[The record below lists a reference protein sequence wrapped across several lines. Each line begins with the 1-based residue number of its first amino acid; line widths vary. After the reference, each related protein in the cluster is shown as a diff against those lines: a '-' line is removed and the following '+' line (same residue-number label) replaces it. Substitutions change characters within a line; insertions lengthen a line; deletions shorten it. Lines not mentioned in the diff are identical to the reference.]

1 MNTSKIIKGVVGGG
15 RYTVTAP
22 IIKEDY
28 GLYLK
33 IEGLELP
40 ETYQVDFSN
49 SEHNGTSVTM
59 IGNSDGVLIPSQF
72 ISSGKDVFAFL
83 YHVGVDF
90 GRTLYKFRI
99 PNKLRPDRT
108 DETPTPE
115 EQSVIDQTIAALNDA
130 VESAQDAQQA
140 IEDMSVSAESLPEGS
155 EATVTKSEQDGVVH
169 LTFGI
174 PTGATGATGAK
185 GDKGDKG
192 DTGAQGIKGDQG
204 EQGIQGIQ
212 GIQGERGEKGDKGDT
227 GAQGVAGQDGYS
239 PSATVTKVGDT
250 ATITITDKNGT
261 TTAQISDGSGGGS
274 ATSPTASV
282 AKVGDTATITITDIN
297 GTTTASISDG
307 KDGTNGT
314 NGQDGYSPTAS
325 VSKSGGTAT
334 ITITD
339 KNGTTTATVSDGT
352 NGQNGTNG
360 TDGTDGTDG
369 TTFTPSV
376 SNAGVISWTNDGG
389 KQNPSS
395 VDLVA
400 AIPTATTQADG
411 KMSATDKGRLD
422 TLYADYSSALTAL
435 GVI

>member
-1 MNTSKIIKGVVGGG
+1 MNTSKIIKAVVGGS

-22 IIKEDY
+22 ILKEDY
-28 GLYLK
+28 GIILQ
-33 IEGLELP
+33 IEGAELP
-40 ETYQVDFSN
+40 ESYQVDFSN
-49 SEHNGTSVTM
+49 DAHNGTSITM
-59 IGNSDGVLIPSQF
+59 IGNSDGVLIPKQF
-72 ISSGKDVFAFL
+72 IDTGRDVFAFL
-83 YHVGVDF
+83 YWVGEDYGKTV
-90 GRTLYKFRI
+90 YKFRI
-99 PNKLRPDRT
+99 PNKVRPDRT
-108 DETPTPE
+108 NTEPTPE
-115 EQSVIDQTIAALNDA
+115 EQSAIDQAIAALNIA
-130 VESAQDAQQA
+130 VDKTETNVEHYPIIIDGYWYVW
-140 IEDMSVSAESLPEGS
+140 DAESS
-155 EATVTKSEQDGVVH
+155 SFVTTGVDAHGLKGDKGDTGERGEKGDKGDRGEQGAQ
-169 LTFGI
+169 GI
-174 PTGATGATGAK
+174 QGERGLQGEK

-192 DTGAQGIKGDQG
+192 DTGASGRD
-204 EQGIQGIQ
+204 
-212 GIQGERGEKGDKGDT
+212 
-227 GAQGVAGQDGYS
+227 GVDGTDGYS

-314 NGQDGYSPTAS
+314 NGTNGQDGYSPTAS

-339 KNGTTTATVSDGT
+339 KNGTTTATVGDGA
-352 NGQNGTNG
+352 NGQNGTN
-360 TDGTDGTDG
+360 GTDGTDG

-389 KQNPSS
+389 KQNPSA

-400 AIPTATTQADG
+400 AIPTATTQTAG

>member
-22 IIKEDY
+22 IVKEDY

-90 GRTLYKFRI
+90 GRTVYKFRI

-115 EQSVIDQTIAALNDA
+115 EQSVIDQTISALNDA
-130 VESAQDAQQA
+130 VESAQEAQQA
-140 IEDMSVSAESLPEGS
+140 IENMSVSAQTLAEGAS
-155 EATVTKSEQDGVVH
+155 ATVTKTEQDGVVH
-169 LTFGI
+169 LAFGI
-174 PTGATGATGAK
+174 PRGQTGASGR
-185 GDKGDKG
+185 D
-192 DTGAQGIKGDQG
+192 
-204 EQGIQGIQ
+204 
-212 GIQGERGEKGDKGDT
+212 
-227 GAQGVAGQDGYS
+227 GVDGTDGYS

-250 ATITITDKNGT
+250 ATITITDKKGT

-314 NGQDGYSPTAS
+314 NGTNGQDGYSPTAS

-339 KNGTTTATVSDGT
+339 KNGTTTATVSDGA

-360 TDGTDGTDG
+360 TNGTDG

-376 SNAGVISWTNDGG
+376 SSVGVISWTNDGG
-389 KQNPSS
+389 KQNPSA

-400 AIPTATTQADG
+400 AIPTATTQTAG

>member
-1 MNTSKIIKGVVGGG
+1 MIDTSKIIHGVVGGSH
-15 RYTVTAP
+15 YTVTAP

-40 ETYQVDFSN
+40 STYEVDFSN
-49 SEHNGTSVTM
+49 DEHSGSSVTM
-59 IGNSDGVLIPSQF
+59 IGNADGVLIPSQF
-72 ISSGKDVFAFL
+72 IKTGKDVFAFL
-83 YHVGVDF
+83 YHVGEDF
-90 GRTLYKFRI
+90 GRTIYKFRI
-99 PNKLRPDRT
+99 PNKVRPDRT
-108 DETPTPE
+108 SVTPTPE
-115 EQSVIDQTIAALNDA
+115 EQDIIDQAISALNDA
-130 VESAQDAQQA
+130 VEDAQGYAQEASDKADSIHAMTATA
-140 IEDMSVSAESLPEGS
+140 ITQPEGS
-155 EATVTKSEQDGVVH
+155 QASASYDSETGVMFFGIPKGADGTDGDDGISPTATVTKSGNTATITVTDKDG
-169 LTFGI
+169 T
-174 PTGATGATGAK
+174 TTATVT
-185 GDKGDKG
+185 D
-192 DTGAQGIKGDQG
+192 
-204 EQGIQGIQ
+204 
-212 GIQGERGEKGDKGDT
+212 
-227 GAQGVAGQDGYS
+227 GQDGYS
-239 PSATVTKVGDT
+239 PTATVSKSGDT

-261 TTAQISDGSGGGS
+261 TTATISDGSGGS
-274 ATSPTASV
+274 STSPTASV
-282 AKVGDTATITITDIN
+282 TKSGDTATITITDIN

-435 GVI
+435 GVS